1 MGPQQITDRIWRVAG
16 SDMTDRRDSAVY
28 LIDAGE
34 PLLVDCG
41 SGHGFKNMIANIA
54 KAGFQPGDVKTLIMT
69 HCHADHIGAADLL
82 RSNFGTQ
89 LVMHEKDADILER
102 GDIRLTA
109 AFCFDVD
116 LKPTPCRYAP
126 YRRCRKS

>member
-41 SGHGFKNMIANIA
+41 SGHGFENMIANIA
-54 KAGFQPGDVKTLIMT
+54 KGRLSAG
-69 HCHADHIGAADLL
+69 
-82 RSNFGTQ
+82 
-89 LVMHEKDADILER
+89 
-102 GDIRLTA
+102 
-109 AFCFDVD
+109 
-116 LKPTPCRYAP
+116 
-126 YRRCRKS
+126 